1 METLYFMTLR
11 EKSLYVEG
19 QSLFEGEDNGRQ
31 IKIKQEYVFFKIIQL
46 YVWCVLWLVHK
57 SKR

>member
-1 METLYFMTLR
+1 MTLR